1 MAPSVV
7 LGEGQAPSLEVE
19 DGSNLTLSVSITG
32 FNVSLTDISW
42 TQLGSALTSGQG
54 GRVTITNTPLMI
66 APVNSTLTITSVL
79 PNESG
84 SYVVTATNAA
94 GSDNFM
100 FSVSVTCKEI
110 VNTEAITIFCYQ
122 LPYSSSCGIN

>member
-1 MAPSVV
+1 MVPSVV
-7 LGEGQAPSLEVE
+7 LGETSLEVE
-19 DGSNLTLSVSITG
+19 DGSDLTLSVSITG
-32 FNVSLTDISW
+32 FNVHLTDISW
-42 TQLGSALTSGQG
+42 TQLGSTLTSGQGG
-54 GRVTITNTPLMI
+54 GRVTITNTPLMT

-94 GSDNFM
+94 GNDSFM